1 MRHLLRVFYNAK
13 TSERKTAEF
22 KYCDYKDIEDIGL
35 DLHELG
41 LILQY
46 TPGRLRELF
55 QYAPEMDKFL
65 LDEPI
70 DIGDLRKQAHAR
82 DIAVHDDPESTDDD
96 RMEAGD
102 SEQAA
107 MEDLAAYQM
116 VFFMADVFV
125 GWLQIAPADAVER
138 RRIERVMEKY
148 VEYAT
153 APMYRHHDVFGDA
166 LTTCSRPMYSS
177 PVLSLRFARA
187 GGLPLLYE
195 DWVRRFPSKLQYRRQ
210 MR

>member
-13 TSERKTAEF
+13 TSKRKTAEF
-22 KYCDYKDIEDIGL
+22 KYCDYDDIEDVGL

-41 LILQY
+41 LTLEF

-55 QYAPEMDKFL
+55 QHAPEMDKFL

-70 DIGDLRKQAHAR
+70 DVGELRRQAYAR
-82 DIAVHDDPESTDDD
+82 DVAVHEGPESTDED
-96 RMEAGD
+96 RM
-102 SEQAA
+102 AA
-107 MEDLAAYQM
+107 ADFEDTATEDLAAYQM
-116 VFFMADVFV
+116 VFFMADMFV

-153 APMYRHHDVFGDA
+153 APVYRHHDVFGDA
-166 LTTCSRPMYSS
+166 LTTCSRPMYAS

-187 GGLPLLYE
+187 GGIPLMFE
-195 DWVRRFPSKLQYRRQ
+195 DWVRRLPFKLQYCQ